1 MTGHIGNV
9 KNKKGVMFPLSSTYN
24 VLSKKIK
31 ELVDMFNM
39 LVAISVLGLLAMGGT
54 GTASENK
61 KEVKEE
67 KYTVEWCKNN
77 LRPSKFDFYEVQCVA
92 EHMKDFYIRKEVEYL
107 MKSGYSFNDAVE
119 EMVREGKIKTY

>member
-1 MTGHIGNV
+1 
-9 KNKKGVMFPLSSTYN
+9 
-24 VLSKKIK
+24 
-31 ELVDMFNM
+31 MFNM

>member
-1 MTGHIGNV
+1 
-9 KNKKGVMFPLSSTYN
+9 
-24 VLSKKIK
+24 
-31 ELVDMFNM
+31 MFNM

-67 KYTVEWCKNN
+67 KYTVEWCKSN